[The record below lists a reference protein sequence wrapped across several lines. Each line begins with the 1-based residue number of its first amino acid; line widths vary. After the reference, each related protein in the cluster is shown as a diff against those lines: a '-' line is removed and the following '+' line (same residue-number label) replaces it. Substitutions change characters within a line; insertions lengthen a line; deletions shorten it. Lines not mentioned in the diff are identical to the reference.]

1 MGGYTMNDG
10 LIDFVKFAREQCDH
24 FGVPYST
31 PLVEISSLIAEE
43 RKIMKMKTSLYGKVT
58 KK

>member
-1 MGGYTMNDG
+1 MNDG